1 MKQTSLDEVRKIAA
15 SGDYKLIP
23 VKREIFSDIRT
34 PLETLRALQNVSNHC
49 FLLESCED
57 KSVVLSYNPV
67 SPLYLI
73 LDKFS
78 INY

>member
-1 MKQTSLDEVRKIAA
+1 MKQTSLDEVRKIAS

-57 KSVVLSYNPV
+57 NRQWGRYSFLGYAPDMTITVK
-67 SPLYLI
+67 
-73 LDKFS
+73 DH
-78 INY
+78 